1 MIWQDPDSRLT
12 FCLRA
17 KNRNVTKHTW
27 VSTASGTF
35 GISLFPQKLVHTF
48 IILLNGLD
56 LVLLEELQ
64 KWHWQNLSHVL
75 QIISVRAQPNTT
87 AFHVKKW
94 RHLIKIVAFSDEGKN
109 TRIKKNEMN
118 RDELIDCEVTASS
131 KIHAVQTSAQI
142 WAPNADIMTK
152 KQQARL
158 SQTPFFGRI
167 DPMLRRSRGV
177 RTDKLWMSAR
187 LGACKLFCCKK
198 SEMRDER
205 PAGPKYLSNG
215 SIVVKIEMQKCV
227 YPIYILKHNSW
238 RAKNSNV
245 LATFYFWCWAQQR
258 AWDPDSDKFGTQIT
272 LIHAFFCNTS
282 LLNVMR

>member
-87 AFHVKKW
+87 AFHVKRNDDIWLRLLLFQMKA
-94 RHLIKIVAFSDEGKN
+94 KIQELKN
-109 TRIKKNEMN
+109 KEK
-118 RDELIDCEVTASS
+118 
-131 KIHAVQTSAQI
+131 
-142 WAPNADIMTK
+142 
-152 KQQARL
+152 
-158 SQTPFFGRI
+158 
-167 DPMLRRSRGV
+167 
-177 RTDKLWMSAR
+177 
-187 LGACKLFCCKK
+187 
-198 SEMRDER
+198 
-205 PAGPKYLSNG
+205 
-215 SIVVKIEMQKCV
+215 VVK
-227 YPIYILKHNSW
+227 
-238 RAKNSNV
+238 
-245 LATFYFWCWAQQR
+245 
-258 AWDPDSDKFGTQIT
+258 
-272 LIHAFFCNTS
+272 FFCYQHFPPSTFWALEFAGKS
-282 LLNVMR
+282 TCGLDS